1 MNGHKHT
8 HTHTAQAC
16 RYVSTVLE
24 VDHSVPPWCLH
35 VRYGITEQRGSSAE
49 ANVLATPAHSQYY
62 TACTHNKLY
71 SEILYR
77 CACSLLAYTHAP
89 LHPFHSLFPASPFD
103 CSIWNSHYLLKN
115 HLNTPTPC
123 PLTNPTTP
131 TPLPTHPP
139 SGHTHT
145 PYHTQSYHAKTSDT
159 RCAYYSVRTHV
170 HTVAVS
176 V

>member
-1 MNGHKHT
+1 MDT
-8 HTHTAQAC
+8 STHTAQAC

-35 VRYGITEQRGSSAE
+35 VRYDITEQRGSSAE